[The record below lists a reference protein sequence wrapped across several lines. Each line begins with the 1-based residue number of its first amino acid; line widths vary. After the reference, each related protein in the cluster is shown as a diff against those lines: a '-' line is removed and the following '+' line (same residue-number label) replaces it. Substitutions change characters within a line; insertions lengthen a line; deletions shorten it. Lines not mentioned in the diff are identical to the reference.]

1 MEIALEE
8 NQFKTPSYVR
18 KCQKEYR
25 DRKKSE
31 DLEAFNKRQQEY
43 NKKYRERKKIGLI
56 NSRNNTDISEFETA
70 LYKTPSYMLNA
81 QNAYN
86 ERKRQANPEEYK
98 KYMREA
104 KQKQRANK
112 KEEKLKQIEE
122 IQNTLANVS
131 LENN

>member
-8 NQFKTPSYVR
+8 NQFKTPTYVR

-25 DRKKSE
+25 DRKKTE
-31 DLEAFNKRQQEY
+31 DPEAFNKRLQEY
-43 NKKYRERKKIGLI
+43 NKKYRERKKLGLTKP
-56 NSRNNTDISEFETA
+56 RNNANVNEFDTS

-86 ERKRQANPEEYK
+86 ERKRQENPEEYK

-104 KQKQRANK
+104 KQKQRAK
-112 KEEKLKQIEE
+112 IKEEKLKQIEE